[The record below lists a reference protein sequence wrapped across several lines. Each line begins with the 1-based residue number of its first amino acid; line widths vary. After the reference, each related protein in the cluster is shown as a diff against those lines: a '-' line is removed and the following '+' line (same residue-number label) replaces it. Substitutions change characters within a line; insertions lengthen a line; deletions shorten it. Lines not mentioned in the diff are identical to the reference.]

1 MVINRV
7 NPAMITYRNMPK
19 SPEKSND
26 ADVKKSS
33 SLMTRSEP
41 TPQQRMMSNKMD
53 DARYRM
59 RALMDHMQKFKE
71 EI

>member
-26 ADVKKSS
+26 ADVKKASAVAY
-33 SLMTRSEP
+33 LANFL
-41 TPQQRMMSNKMD
+41 NKVS
-53 DARYRM
+53 
-59 RALMDHMQKFKE
+59 FNGN
-71 EI
+71 

>member
-26 ADVKKSS
+26 ANVKKAS

-41 TPQQRMMSNKMD
+41 TPQQRMMTS
-53 DARYRM
+53 
-59 RALMDHMQKFKE
+59 
-71 EI
+71 